1 MQRLLGTAPQKID
14 YEALQRLV
22 AEGDAWREGRFWD
35 FKTTVPAAPQSGKK
49 DERREALADIS
60 SFANAEGGLLIIGVR
75 AENGV
80 PVALPGIP
88 RTDLDALALRLQAL
102 AREHLDPPLTR
113 ITPHI
118 VKGTPEGGFLIL
130 EIPRSVVGPHAVWLN
145 RDGRFWKRNAGGKY
159 QMDVTELRESFL
171 EAERWLDE
179 AVLLRGDRIRV
190 IAQGLYAPYAFPPGW
205 SAIVLHAIPLG
216 RNRARLDMEAL
227 EPTWKEFAPD
237 PAFFTWTFRYTVEGG
252 LVFAH
257 DGNQRA
263 AIVHC
268 FRTGTVE
275 QCVTLHGRYS
285 VPDHGSAINGCTLQ
299 LDIGAWFE
307 AILKW
312 QRVAG
317 LEPPIA
323 LFLSLLSVNG
333 RAVVARHRWGVGT
346 PGPAF
351 SERDIALPEVVVHDH
366 TVAEWSKAVAEL
378 TTFVWQAAGFPKSQC
393 P

>member
-1 MQRLLGTAPQKID
+1 MRRLLGKPPQEID
-14 YEALQRLV
+14 YQALQRLV
-22 AEGDAWREGRFWD
+22 AEGDNWREGRFWD
-35 FKTTVPAAPQSGKK
+35 FKESVPTAPQSGKK

-60 SFANAEGGLLIIGVR
+60 SFANAEGGLLVIGVR

-88 RTDLDALALRLQAL
+88 RSDLDALTLRLQAL
-102 AREHLDPPLTR
+102 AREQLDPPLTR
-113 ITPHI
+113 ITPHL
-118 VKGTPEGGFLIL
+118 VTGTPEVAFLIL
-130 EIPRSVVGPHAVWLN
+130 EIPRSLVGPHAVWLN
-145 RDGRFWKRNAGGKY
+145 RDGRFWRRNAGGKY
-159 QMDVTELRESFL
+159 QMDVTELRESLL

-179 AVLLRGDRIRV
+179 AVLLRGDRIRM
-190 IAQGLYAPYAFPPGW
+190 IAQGLYAPYAFPAGW
-205 SAIVLHAIPLG
+205 SAIVLHAVPLG
-216 RNRARLDMEAL
+216 KNRPRLDMEAL

-237 PAFFTWTFRYTVEGG
+237 PAFFNWTYRYTIEGG

-257 DGNQRA
+257 DGNERA

-268 FRTGTVE
+268 FRTGMVE
-275 QCVTLHGRYS
+275 QCVTLHNRYS
-285 VPDHGSAINGCTLQ
+285 VPDHGTAINGCTLQ
-299 LDIGAWFE
+299 SDIGAWFE

-312 QRVAG
+312 QQVAG

-351 SERDIALPEVVVHDH
+351 SERDIALPEVVVSDH
-366 TVAEWSKAVAEL
+366 TIAEWSKAVAEL
-378 TTFVWQAAGFPKSQC
+378 TTFVWQAAGFSKSQC